1 MVISNWFTD
10 AGRFDDT
17 WAFDLRTNSWGNVSP
32 TSNRPL
38 RRCLHHAAYDSAN
51 SRMYLYGGCSSP
63 FGPCPQ
69 GDLWTFDLNRNE
81 WTELKLIGIPP
92 AREHYGMAYDATRD
106 RLVVFGGAGPGL
118 LNDTWEYYSRSAKW
132 QQTPVVGTLPPAR
145 QRHETAYIPDRG
157 MLVFFGGSTS
167 AGLSDDFWTLSPSFA
182 PVGPELSSSNVVNAF

>member
-1 MVISNWFTD
+1 MVISHGFTD

-17 WAFDLRTNSWGNVSP
+17 WAFDFRNNSWANISP
-32 TSNRPL
+32 NSNRPL

-69 GDLWTFDLNRNE
+69 GDLWVFDLNRNE

-92 AREHYGMAYDATRD
+92 AREHYGMAFDATRD

-118 LNDTWEYYSRSAKW
+118 LNDTWEYDSQWLDGNRHPSSVRYRRVGSA
-132 QQTPVVGTLPPAR
+132 TRRPIFP
-145 QRHETAYIPDRG
+145 I
-157 MLVFFGGSTS
+157 
-167 AGLSDDFWTLSPSFA
+167 AGCCCSL
-182 PVGPELSSSNVVNAF
+182 VGPLRLD